1 MKLPLLAP
9 ASLSARGLYHI
20 FVSLMCG
27 YLGLVVA
34 DNAVFTM
41 LAGTAMLNVVMGF
54 EMLSLGNTSSEHA

>member
-1 MKLPLLAP
+1 MKLPFLAP
-9 ASLSARGLYHI
+9 RSLWGRGMYHI
-20 FVSLMCG
+20 SISMMCG

-34 DNAVFTM
+34 DNAVFAM

>member
-1 MKLPLLAP
+1 M
-9 ASLSARGLYHI
+9 
-20 FVSLMCG
+20 MCG

-34 DNAVFTM
+34 DNAVFAM